1 MGDTSY
7 SLSLK
12 NKCILNFY
20 QTIASGLADLNA
32 YSTWPSPTL
41 CDVFSLTTPIP
52 FGLGWLGKDPL
63 SLGRLTTLEVK
74 VQDQE
79 WFII

>member
-1 MGDTSY
+1 MDNTNF

-12 NKCILNFY
+12 NKYILNFY
-20 QTIASGLADLNA
+20 QTIASGLADLKA

-41 CDVFSLTTPIP
+41 CEVRPLTTPIP
-52 FGLGWLGKDPL
+52 FRLGWMGKDPL
-63 SLGRLTTLEVK
+63 SLGRLTAVEVQ